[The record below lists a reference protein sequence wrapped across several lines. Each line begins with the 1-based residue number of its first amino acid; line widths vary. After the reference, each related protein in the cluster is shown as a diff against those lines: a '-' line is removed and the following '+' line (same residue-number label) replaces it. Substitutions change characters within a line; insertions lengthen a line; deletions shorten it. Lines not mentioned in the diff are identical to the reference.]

1 MRTLVAILVLACL
14 LAGCRRVETVYP
26 QGSPD
31 EVIQSLEA
39 MVKAGDA
46 RRIPDLIYA
55 EDDDMR
61 LALRRFGRLAG
72 RLQELGEAIQKAF
85 PEEVEKLR
93 KDTLAAAER
102 GEATS
107 IMGSLA
113 QSAMKSRRS
122 RRQENPG
129 DSMNLALRRLLV
141 DPYTSFE
148 QASDRFSTVEL
159 SDDTAGLLFD
169 GQIILAPFGI
179 MMRRDIDEKWYI
191 VLPLDIPILSKYRPR
206 TAEQWLIAG
215 YLMRAWENVAA
226 DLKAK
231 IESGEL
237 RSLDA
242 VAQEAGIM
250 LTPPTMMI
258 GIAYSKSLEEGSE

>member
-1 MRTLVAILVLACL
+1 MRIRATILL
-14 LAGCRRVETVYP
+14 LILSSAVGCRRGETAYP
-26 QGSPD
+26 QSTPD
-31 EVIQSLEA
+31 EVVESLEA

-46 RRIPDLIYA
+46 RRIPELIYA
-55 EDDDMR
+55 EDDNMR

-72 RLQELGEAIQKAF
+72 RLQELAAAIQKAF
-85 PEEVEKLR
+85 PDEVEQLR
-93 KDTLAAAER
+93 KDTQAAADR

-113 QSAMKSRRS
+113 QSAMQSRRS
-122 RRQENPG
+122 RQPENPG
-129 DSMNLALRRLLV
+129 DSMNLALRRFLI

-148 QASDRFSTVEL
+148 QASDRFSTVEIG
-159 SDDTAGLLFD
+159 DDTAGLLFD

-179 MMRRDIDEKWYI
+179 TMRRDVDDKWYI
-191 VLPLDIPILSKYRPR
+191 VLPLDIPMASKYRPR
-206 TAEQWLIAG
+206 TAEQWEIAG
-215 YLMRAWENVAA
+215 YLMRAWENVAV

-242 VAQEAGIM
+242 VAQEAGVM
-250 LTPPTMMI
+250 LMPPTMMI
-258 GIAYSKSLEEGSE
+258 GIAYSKSLEK